1 MKNWAQAMRQ
11 WWLWLFGEKPMP
23 GKQSRLMLGATA
35 VVVLLLVVGLAVV
48 LRSPASKTHAA
59 SSPSTADSN
68 QAPAGNLNSTVN
80 AVASGSG
87 SSDDSGG
94 ASGDTTPTVAATS
107 TGKGSHS
114 HADRN
119 GVRSKDAAGAKS
131 ATGGKKKATATTT
144 TTTAAKGAV
153 DATIQPFA
161 DSTDDPATTANLPD
175 LVPVLNA
182 AASAPSVVA
191 VPGAPT
197 VIKATSGHGSSKVTW
212 SAPSNQGTS
221 PITGY
226 NVYVGT
232 VSGGEYAEPANGP
245 LPITGTSYQVTD
257 LTVGTT
263 YYFTVKALN
272 AVGLS
277 TASNEVSATPT
288 NSYRSVGALATP
300 VVSMAANPQGTGYW
314 LTNSGGSVAT
324 HGGVSAYGS
333 TGGLHLN
340 APIVQIVATSDG
352 KGYWEVASD
361 GGIFAF
367 GDAGF
372 YGSMGGVK
380 INAPVVG
387 LAPTADGKGYWE
399 VASDGGIF
407 AFGDATFDGSMGG
420 VPLNHPVVGMALDPA
435 SGGYWEVAS
444 DGGVFAF
451 GGAPFLGSS
460 TNLVLANPVVGIA
473 AAASGEGYW
482 EVASDGGIFSYG
494 SAAFQGSAG
503 GLDLNAP
510 VAGMAVDQGSG
521 GYWLF
526 ALDGGIFAFGA
537 PFHGAG

>member
-1 MKNWAQAMRQ
+1 MRQ
-11 WWLWLFGEKPMP
+11 WWIWLFGEKPMP
-23 GKQSRLMLGATA
+23 DKHSRLMLGATA
-35 VVVLLLVVGLAVV
+35 VVVVLLVVGLAVV
-48 LRSPASKTHAA
+48 LRSPAPTTNAA
-59 SSPSTADSN
+59 PTGSTSDSN
-68 QAPAGNLNSTVN
+68 QIPAGNLNSTLN
-80 AVASGSG
+80 SVASSSG
-87 SSDDSGG
+87 SSEGSGG
-94 ASGDTTPTVAATS
+94 ASGASGVTTVTGAGSATG

-114 HADRN
+114 RADR
-119 GVRSKDAAGAKS
+119 SGAKTKGT
-131 ATGGKKKATATTT
+131 AGGKKKATTT
-144 TTTAAKGAV
+144 TTTAAANQAV
-153 DATIQPFA
+153 AATVQPFA
-161 DSTDDPATTANLPD
+161 NSTDVPAATTNLPD
-175 LVPVLNA
+175 LVPGFVPA
-182 AASAPSVVA
+182 VPAPSVVA

-197 VIKATSGHGSSKVTW
+197 VIKATSGHGSSRVTW
-212 SAPSNQGTS
+212 SVPSNQGTS

-232 VSGGEYAEPANGP
+232 VSGSEYAEPVNGP
-245 LPITGTSYQVTD
+245 LPITGTSYLVSS

-263 YYFTVKALN
+263 YYFTVKAIN

-277 TASNEVSATPT
+277 APSNEVSATPG
-288 NSYRSVGALATP
+288 NSYRSVGALTTP
-300 VVSMAANPQGTGYW
+300 VVSMAANPQGSGYW
-314 LTNSGGSVAT
+314 LVNSGGAVAT

-333 TGGLHLN
+333 TAGLHLN
-340 APIVQIVATSDG
+340 APIEQIVATSDG
-352 KGYWEVASD
+352 KGYWEVAND

-387 LAPTADGKGYWE
+387 LAPTADGNGYWE

-420 VPLNHPVVGMALDPA
+420 VPLNHPVVGMALDPV
-435 SGGYWEVAS
+435 SGGYWEVAG

-451 GGAPFLGSS
+451 GGAPFLGSP

-473 AAASGEGYW
+473 AAATGEGYW

-494 SAAFQGSAG
+494 SAAFRGSTG
-503 GLDLNAP
+503 SLDLNAP